1 MNLNFK
7 IPSIPDKFYP
17 DHTVPQIEAKI
28 KDVIRPKYGKYINN
42 ISEISQVPVPLI
54 ESFIFIESAGNE
66 KAKSPYATGL
76 MQLSPATASDVIV
89 KEKGLGRL
97 DDREAAIL
105 KKYLGSRFS
114 MVEKVKPNQKSLG
127 KTFVTND
134 DLFKP
139 EFNILVGTILLGQ
152 LVNEF
157 TENGKLRLDK
167 VVTIYNGGRY
177 SKAGKKI
184 IAFKGDTKQL
194 LTQVPKESAD
204 YIKKLVGT
212 QGLLDIIV

>member
-1 MNLNFK
+1 MNLNIK
-7 IPSIPDKFYP
+7 IPSITDSFY
-17 DHTVPQIEAKI
+17 TTKSIPQIEDKI
-28 KDVIRPKYGKYINN
+28 KNVIRPKYGKYIDN

-66 KAKSPYATGL
+66 KAQSPYATGL

-97 DDREAAIL
+97 DDKEAAII
-105 KKYLGSRFS
+105 KKYLGSRYS
-114 MVEKVKPNQKSLG
+114 NVEKVKPKQTSLG
-127 KTFVTND
+127 KTFVTNA

-139 EFNILVGTILLGQ
+139 EFNILVGTMLLGQ

-184 IAFKGDTKQL
+184 ISFKGNTEEL

-204 YIKKLVGT
+204 YIKKLMGVNGT
-212 QGLLDIIV
+212 LDIIV

>member
-1 MNLNFK
+1 MSLNIK

-17 DHTVPQIEAKI
+17 DHVVPQIEDKI
-28 KDVIRPKYGKYINN
+28 KNVIRPKYGKYINN
-42 ISEISQVPVPLI
+42 ISKISGVPVALI

-97 DDREAAIL
+97 EKEEADIL

-114 MVEKVKPNQKSLG
+114 LVEKVKPNQKSLG
-127 KTFVTND
+127 KTFVTNN

-152 LVNEF
+152 LINEF
-157 TENGKLRLDK
+157 TEGGKLRLDK

-184 IAFKGDTKQL
+184 ISFKGDTKEL
-194 LTQVPKESAD
+194 LTQIPKESSD

-212 QGLLDIIV
+212 QGVLDIIV